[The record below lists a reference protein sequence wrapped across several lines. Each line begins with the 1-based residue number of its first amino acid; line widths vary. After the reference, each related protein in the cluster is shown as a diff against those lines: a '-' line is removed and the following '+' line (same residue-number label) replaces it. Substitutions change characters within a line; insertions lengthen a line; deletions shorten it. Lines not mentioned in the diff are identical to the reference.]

1 MYNVI
6 YCDDTHF
13 RNISKSGHSIVTCN
27 ISVQWVFYIELHSF
41 WNSNL
46 DCNVYWNQM
55 QLYAN
60 PLGCFGSCRLTSFVV
75 EIVCQKK
82 IFVEVTFFKLWIC
95 LVIPSCQTVE
105 LLKQIVESSS
115 RALTIKLKYYS
126 TNMFGIQTSNC
137 GKIIVSP
144 VPPFK
149 MWRH

>member
-1 MYNVI
+1 MIPTSEISQNL
-6 YCDDTHF
+6 DTVSLPATF
-13 RNISKSGHSIVTCN
+13 QCNGYFTLNCAVFEIQTWIVTS
-27 ISVQWVFYIELHSF
+27 IGIK
-41 WNSNL
+41 
-46 DCNVYWNQM
+46 
-55 QLYAN
+55 
-60 PLGCFGSCRLTSFVV
+60 CRFMPILWDVSALADWLLSLLI
-75 EIVCQKK
+75 EIVFQKK
-82 IFVEVTFFKLWIC
+82 IFVEVKFFKLWTC

-137 GKIIVSP
+137 GKMIVSP